1 MAEQGQREIR
11 RPPLAASTMIR
22 KISIHLSRTSVGSYI
37 YFGFF
42 SSKTPQLQA
51 FD

>member
-1 MAEQGQREIR
+1 MAEHGQREIR

-22 KISIHLSRTSVGSYI
+22 TVSIHLNRTSVGSYI
-37 YFGFF
+37 YLGFL
-42 SSKTPQLQA
+42 STKTPQLQA